1 MDFRT
6 FCRDYKITTAP
17 IGHQH
22 NRPSWTNI
30 SCPFCV
36 GHFGFHLGYPHNRNG
51 NYLTCYRCGTHSLRD
66 VIMALLNVPANQ
78 AWEIINTYGG
88 VGELE
93 PLRKKSWE
101 FGRDCQLPIGAMPVN
116 ELGIKY
122 LESRGFDAEKVIRE
136 FQLQQTG
143 PVGQHRHRLI
153 IPIQYK
159 GHTVSYTCRGII
171 GQQVRYITCSAHREM
186 IPSKEIL
193 YNADNA
199 RNKKA
204 VVVVEGCTDVWRL
217 GRGSVA
223 TFGTRFT
230 PKQIMALAEFER
242 VYLLQD
248 SDFAGNNAWADL
260 DTQLRARGARPV
272 RMTLTECKD
281 AGDLPDAD
289 AQYLMKTLG
298 LQ

>member
-17 IGHQH
+17 MGHQH

-66 VIMALLNVPANQ
+66 VIMALLNIPHEK
-78 AWEIINTYGG
+78 AWEIINAYGG
-88 VGELE
+88 VGEPEKLQ
-93 PLRKKSWE
+93 KKQWI
-101 FGRDCQLPIGAMPVN
+101 FGRDCQLPIGCGPVN

-122 LESRGFDAEKVIRE
+122 LEGRGFDAERVVRE
-136 FQLQQTG
+136 FGLQQTG
-143 PVGQHRHRLI
+143 PVGQHRHRLL

-159 GHTVSYTCRGII
+159 GHIVSYTCRGII
-171 GQQVRYITCSAHREM
+171 GQQIRYITCAAHREM
-186 IPSKEIL
+186 IPSKDIL
-193 YNADNA
+193 YNIDNA

-204 VVVVEGCTDVWRL
+204 VLVVEGCTDVWRL
-217 GRGSVA
+217 GRSSVA

-230 PKQIMALAEFER
+230 PKQVQLMAEYER
-242 VYLLQD
+242 VFLLQD
-248 SDFAGNNAWADL
+248 NDFAGNNAWADL
-260 DTQLRARGARPV
+260 YVQLRARGSEPIN
-272 RMTLTECKD
+272 MMLETGKD
-281 AGDLPDAD
+281 AGELSDTDAN
-289 AQYLMKTLG
+289 YLMKTLG